1 MSDIVREANNQLQIV
16 FNQFVEE
23 QIGSNKIKLMPPAEK
38 IPIIEKFNYNSKA
51 DIFEILFKYKQGIH
65 PKEIRKG
72 YVSFLEYEK
81 QLVAIHIHSFSK
93 LDIKSIRMDAITTIK
108 DEIKSLALALK
119 KKESIQNNIIEK
131 RKLEFTEKMVANEFE
146 KMKVNEL

>member
-1 MSDIVREANNQLQIV
+1 MRHQPFLSSWMRTSLCVLLRSVLVLAVLQRQLLYQPV
-16 FNQFVEE
+16 Q
-23 QIGSNKIKLMPPAEK
+23 
-38 IPIIEKFNYNSKA
+38 
-51 DIFEILFKYKQGIH
+51 
-65 PKEIRKG
+65 G